1 MRKWIKSSIH
11 PRSTGLEATGVRKFL
26 HTHSLGNIRKQ
37 CDAEKSTVMK
47 DAGTACCVSKGGH
60 MCTCAGSHTKRLPE
74 NTPRGTQLGSRGQ
87 DGEKD
92 GPLCT
97 CPLSSLVNLLRVS
110 VIAYAGFYLSRYV
123 VVQLLSS
130 V

>member
-1 MRKWIKSSIH
+1 M
-11 PRSTGLEATGVRKFL
+11 RKFL
-26 HTHSLGNIRKQ
+26 HTHSLGNIGKQ
-37 CDAEKSTVMK
+37 CDVEKSTVMK
-47 DAGTACCVSKGGH
+47 DSGTACCDSKGGH
-60 MCTCAGSHTKRLPE
+60 VCTCAGSHTKRLLE
-74 NTPRGTQLGSRGQ
+74 NTPRGAQLGSRGQ

-110 VIAYAGFYLSRYV
+110 VMAYAGFYLSRYV
-123 VVQLLSS
+123 VVQLLSR